1 MGQNSFQ
8 FASREIWFAYANFSD
23 STVRLRE
30 IWFACTGPGSLARD
44 PTRTFQTVQ
53 LVARDLVRLHEIL
66 RELSRQPLKDEKTA
80 FSAFLLFQATFHS
93 KSFAPQI

>member
-30 IWFACTGPGSLARD
+30 IWFACANFPDS
-44 PTRTFQTVQ
+44 TVP
-53 LVARDLVRLHEIL
+53 L
-66 RELSRQPLKDEKTA
+66 REIWFACARSHANFPDSPLKDEKTA